1 MSDLPVTIS
10 ELQRDLVKRNFS
22 AVEVVDN
29 YLARVKAFNKELN
42 VFNTVTEDLAYKQA
56 KMADEMI
63 AEKGEKALS
72 EYPLLGVV
80 VAHKDLF
87 LTKGVR
93 TTASSKVLDSFVP
106 EYSSTVVI
114 RMERAG
120 AIMIG
125 KTNNDAW
132 GHGSSGE
139 NSDFGPTKNPW
150 DSSRVPGGS
159 SSGSAAAVA
168 GGMAMVGTGTDT
180 GSSVR
185 MPASFCN
192 LVGLKPTYGS
202 VSRYGVVAFASSL
215 DTMGHMTQTVED
227 NRKIFEVVAG
237 KDEKDGT
244 VLNHKLQITNN
255 KQIRKGKF
263 RVGIPKEYFGEGI
276 DIEVREII
284 EKVIEEYKKMG
295 VEIVEVSLPHT
306 KYAVAVYYIVQ
317 PAECSSN
324 LGRYDGVR
332 FGKGREFFGD
342 EAKRRIM
349 LGTYVLSAGYY
360 DAYYLRAMKVRSK
373 LIEDFSKA
381 YAQVDAILAPVSPT
395 PPFKLGEKNN
405 DPVAMYLSDIYTV
418 SANLAGIPG
427 LAVPGGFTK
436 NGLPVGFQLM
446 GPRFS
451 EEKLFALGEVYQR
464 VTKWHERRVNL

>member
-42 VFNTVTEDLAYKQA
+42 VFNTGTEDLAYKQA

>member
-1 MSDLPVTIS
+1 MSDLPVTIG
-10 ELQRDLVKRNFS
+10 ELQRDLIKKEYS
-22 AVEVVDN
+22 AVEMVDN

-42 VFNTVTEDLAYKQA
+42 AFNTVTEDQAYKQA
-56 KMADEMI
+56 KMVDEII
-63 AEKGEKALS
+63 AEKGEKALG

-93 TTASSKVLDSFVP
+93 TTASSNVLDSFVP
-106 EYSSTVVI
+106 EYSSTVVT

-120 AIMIG
+120 VITIG
-125 KTNNDAW
+125 KTNSDAW

-150 DSSRVPGGS
+150 DRAFVPGGS
-159 SSGSAAAVA
+159 SSGSAVAVA
-168 GGMAMVGTGTDT
+168 GGMAMVATGTDT

-185 MPASFCN
+185 LPASFCN
-192 LVGLKPTYGS
+192 LVGLKPTYGA

-215 DTMGHMTQTVED
+215 DTIGHMTQTVDD

-237 KDEKDGT
+237 EDGRDGT
-244 VLNHKLQITNN
+244 VLNHKLQITND
-255 KQIRKGKF
+255 KQIRNGKF
-263 RVGIPKEYFGEGI
+263 RVGIPKEYFIEGL
-276 DIEVREII
+276 DKEVEQIVK
-284 EKVIEEYKKMG
+284 KVIGVYESLG
-295 VEIVEVSLPHT
+295 VEIVEVNLPHT

-332 FGKGREFFGD
+332 FGNGRESFGD

-373 LIEDFSKA
+373 LIEDFDNA
-381 YAQVDAILAPVSPT
+381 YAEVDAILTPVSPT
-395 PPFKLGEKNN
+395 PPFKLGEKSN
-405 DPVAMYLSDIYTV
+405 DPLAMYLSDIFTV

-427 LAVPGGFTK
+427 LAIPAGFTK
-436 NGLPVGFQLM
+436 SGLPVGFQLIGGNVSRSDQM
-446 GPRFS
+446 AR
-451 EEKLFALGEVYQR
+451 EEG
-464 VTKWHERRVNL
+464 